1 MSWIEDIRLYFS
13 SEEGK
18 EGIIFKNARN
28 ISEAALEKV
37 EQADLPVVAI
47 EGEMLVKLTN
57 HGKYRRIIGKLRRR
71 PRLLSG
77 QKLEMP

>member
-1 MSWIEDIRLYFS
+1 MSWIESIEMYFC

-18 EGIIFKNARN
+18 EGIIFKNARS
-28 ISEAALEKV
+28 ISDAALVTV
-37 EQADLPVVAI
+37 ERADLPVVAI
-47 EGEMLVKLTN
+47 EGETLVKLT
-57 HGKYRRIIGKLRRR
+57 HGGKHRREIGKLRRR

>member
-1 MSWIEDIRLYFS
+1 MSWIESIEMYFS

-18 EGIIFKNARN
+18 EGIIFKNARS
-28 ISEAALEKV
+28 ISEAALSKA

-47 EGEMLVKLTN
+47 EGESLVKLT
-57 HGKYRRIIGKLRRR
+57 HRGKYRRIIGQLRRR